1 MVSSF
6 SDLAE
11 VFGGGGGDLQYTF
24 RVILFCG
31 SNLLLHRLFI
41 NYALTLL

>member
-11 VFGGGGGDLQYTF
+11 VFGGGGDLQYTF
-24 RVILFCG
+24 KVILFCG

>member
-11 VFGGGGGDLQYTF
+11 VFGGGDLQYTF
-24 RVILFCG
+24 KVILFCG